1 MEKLLELEPNQI
13 TTENDNQIISAKV
26 ILVGDSDIVFD
37 LGQKEEGYCAK
48 SEFSEKPNVGEVYK
62 IIVINREK
70 DGTIRISRKAAEKH
84 FAWQEFLQA
93 YQEKKNITVTVEK
106 LEVNGYLVVYQGL
119 IQLFLPGSH
128 ARSRHRQPI
137 KEKESIEVCILKV
150 RSSGFT
156 AIVSHRVVIENEI
169 EKAWV
174 TLSDKYKVGSIVS
187 ATIVKKV
194 AFGFFLNLDGVDG
207 LLHKRDIS
215 YLKQPVLRE
224 KFEIGKQVEA
234 MILNMEQE
242 KQRLS
247 FGIKQLSEDPW
258 IWVKNTLKVGEKIK
272 GVVHSFASYGA
283 FVIIENRIEAL
294 VYRTEF
300 SWVARPRSPSEYIE
314 KGEEREFII
323 KSIDFDAKRICLSI
337 KDLEKDQWEEKVNL
351 FPVGTV
357 VRGKVVGIAKMG
369 IYVELTEGLDAFIS
383 FIDFAWE
390 NPDPKMLK
398 RNEEV
403 EFKIRKIDFERKK
416 ILGSIRELQDSP
428 AENFF
433 KNSEKNKT
441 LKTTISGK
449 NDAGVVVQ
457 IDDTHLRGFLSA
469 REFKFIKDKSTLE
482 VGEKLEL
489 NLVGVDK
496 RRIGLVFSLRKQ
508 KTAAPIKFKRS
519 HDSGHHRTSRILQQE
534 LQSTYTPFEIL
545 SSESH
550 SHEKK
555 KKKKKKFEK
564 IETKNIEQ
572 EKKIIPSI
580 KTTSV
585 KEKSSPSPSEASSAL
600 SSLSKISAESKQEK
614 VATPSKAASVKEKA
628 SPSPSEASS
637 ASSSLSKISAESKQE
652 KVATPSKAASVKEK
666 ASPSPSEASSA
677 SSSLSKIS
685 AESKQ
690 EKVATPSKAISVK
703 EKSSPS
709 PSEASSSSLSSSK
722 ISEQSKQEKVA
733 TPSKATSVKE
743 KSSPSPSEASSSSL
757 SSSKISEQSKQEKV
771 ATPSKATSVKEKSSP
786 SPSEASSSSLS
797 SSKISEQSKQ
807 EKVATPSKATSVKE
821 KSSPSPSE
829 ASSASSSLSKI
840 SVESK
845 QEKVATPS
853 KAISVKEKS
862 SPSPS
867 EASSSSLSS
876 SKISVESKQE
886 KMATPSKANNEK
898 DE

>member
-1 MEKLLELEPNQI
+1 MTEKVTNNPFDLSKEENTSMEKLLELEPNQI

-26 ILVGDSDIVFD
+26 ILVGDTDIVFD
-37 LGQKEEGYCAK
+37 LGQKEEGYCAN

-93 YQEKKNITVTVEK
+93 YQEKKNITVTVAK

-234 MILNMEQE
+234 MILNMELE

-258 IWVKNTLKVGEKIK
+258 IWVKNTLKVGEKVR

-300 SWVARPRSPSEYIE
+300 SWVARPRSPSEYLE

-337 KDLEKDQWEEKVNL
+337 KDLEKDQWEEKANQ

-357 VRGKVVGIAKMG
+357 VRGKVVGIAKLG
-369 IYVELTEGLDAFIS
+369 IYVELTESLDAFIS

-390 NPDPKMLK
+390 NSDPKMLK

-433 KNSEKNKT
+433 KDSEKNKT
-441 LKTTISGK
+441 FKTTISQK

-457 IDDTHLRGFLSA
+457 IDDTNLRGFLSA
-469 REFKFIKDKSTLE
+469 REFKFVKDKSALE

-545 SSESH
+545 SSESQ

-564 IETKNIEQ
+564 IEIKDFKQ
-572 EKKIIPSI
+572 EKKVISSS
-580 KTTSV
+580 KSASV
-585 KEKSSPSPSEASSAL
+585 QEKSSSSSSGESS
-600 SSLSKISAESKQEK
+600 SSLSSSKISEQSKQEK
-614 VATPSKAASVKEKA
+614 VSTPSKAASVKEK
-628 SPSPSEASS
+628 SSSSPSEASS
-637 ASSSLSKISAESKQE
+637 SSLSSSKISEQNKQE
-652 KVATPSKAASVKEK
+652 KVAAPSKSASV
-666 ASPSPSEASSA
+666 
-677 SSSLSKIS
+677 
-685 AESKQ
+685 Q
-690 EKVATPSKAISVK
+690 

-722 ISEQSKQEKVA
+722 ISEQNKQEKVAAPSKTASVQEKSSPSPSEASSSSLSSSEVSEQSKQEKVA
-733 TPSKATSVKE
+733 TPSKAASAQEKSSSSPSEASSSSLSSSEVSEQSKQEKVAAPSKTASVKE
-743 KSSPSPSEASSSSL
+743 KSSSSSSGESSSSL

-771 ATPSKATSVKEKSSP
+771 AAPSKAASVKEKSS
-786 SPSEASSSSLS
+786 SSSSGESSSSLS

-807 EKVATPSKATSVKE
+807 EKVAA
-821 KSSPSPSE
+821 
-829 ASSASSSLSKI
+829 
-840 SVESK
+840 
-845 QEKVATPS
+845 
-853 KAISVKEKS
+853 
-862 SPSPS
+862 
-867 EASSSSLSS
+867 
-876 SKISVESKQE
+876 
-886 KMATPSKANNEK
+886 PSKANNEK